1 MSYDR
6 TARELLAAL
15 EDNPHDNALR
25 DVLNDYL
32 AVHERIRQASHA
44 PVTVDITGALRETL
58 TLLSKQEEANSI
70 TATPQRTRPAIDIP
84 ETTAH
89 FHPQVWI
96 NDEAVDVDVYD
107 EASCVLSEEDAAWVA
122 MNLGDNADFDWI
134 LTSDTSP
141 IPSWV
146 RDHIRLYPCTVT
158 VTGEHINTENQTL
171 TEEFLAARDATAEHT
186 VMSTSAPVTTLT
198 EEQVATVLEFINDRP
213 RFVSALKQCSSA
225 DHDYWRWSGHAEAR
239 RHLAEQLGITP
250 PTTLGLPAT
259 HRED

>member
-1 MSYDR
+1 MTYDR

-25 DVLNDYL
+25 DLLNDYL

-44 PVTVDITGALRETL
+44 PVTADTTGALRETL
-58 TLLSKQEEANSI
+58 TMLSKQEEANSI
-70 TATPQRTRPAIDIP
+70 TATPQRTRPTIDVP

-96 NDEAVDVDVYD
+96 NDEAVDADVYD
-107 EASCVLSEEDAAWVA
+107 EASCVLSEEDAARVA
-122 MNLGDNADFDWI
+122 MNLSGATHLGWI
-134 LTSDTSP
+134 LKSDTSP

-146 RDHIRLYPCTVT
+146 RDHIRLYPCSVT

-186 VMSTSAPVTTLT
+186 VTTLT
-198 EEQVATVLEFINDRP
+198 EEQVAVVLDFINDRP

-250 PTTLGLPAT
+250 PSTLGLRAT
-259 HRED
+259 YKGD